1 MMWLRRLFS
10 RRRLYKDLSEEI
22 REHIEEKV
30 EELVATGMSR
40 KEADAEARREF
51 GNLTLIE
58 EDSRDAW
65 RWPSFEDFLMDLRS
79 VSPILRKDTCFTAAA
94 VLTQTLSTTANA
106 T

>member
-10 RRRLYKDLSEEI
+10 RRRIYKDLSEEI

-40 KEADAEARREF
+40 KEGAAEARREF

-58 EDSRDAW
+58 EDSRHAW
-65 RWPSFEDFLMDLRS
+65 RWPSLEDFLMDIRS
-79 VSPILRKDTCFTAAA
+79 AFRILREDTGFNA
-94 VLTQTLSTTANA
+94 VRLLSLPTGMP
-106 T
+106 